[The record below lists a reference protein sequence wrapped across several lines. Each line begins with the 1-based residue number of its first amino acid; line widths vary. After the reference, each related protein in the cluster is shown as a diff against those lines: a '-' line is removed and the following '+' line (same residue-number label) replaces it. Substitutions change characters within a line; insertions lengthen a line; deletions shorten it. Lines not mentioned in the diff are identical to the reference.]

1 MTNLTTQVCQAFLVE
16 NQNLRHRKQKKGT
29 PYEKGY
35 PSCGQTKKTV
45 CGICVVSYG
54 IEIMK
59 LGFCNK
65 RQEKSAVF
73 V

>member
-35 PSCGQTKKTV
+35 PSCGQTRKPSV
-45 CGICVVSYG
+45 
-54 IEIMK
+54 
-59 LGFCNK
+59 
-65 RQEKSAVF
+65 VF
-73 V
+73 VWSAMELKL